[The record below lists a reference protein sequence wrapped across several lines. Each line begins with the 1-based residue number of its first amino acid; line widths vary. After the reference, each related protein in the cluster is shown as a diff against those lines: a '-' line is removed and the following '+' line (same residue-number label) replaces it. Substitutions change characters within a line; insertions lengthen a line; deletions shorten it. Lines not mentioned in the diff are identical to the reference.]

1 MTGRPVWN
9 PRTPRPSGRRSLRR
23 KMGSWFH
30 PPGDLYHW
38 VYLLLLTVIAVLVL
52 GLIERGAHL

>member
-1 MTGRPVWN
+1 
-9 PRTPRPSGRRSLRR
+9 
-23 KMGSWFH
+23 MGSWFH